1 MESNVTD
8 LNDIPSYH
16 EAMKLGICVGT
27 TINIQR
33 NTNCCAQQFCKVAG
47 PLDNDAICCKSCGF
61 YGHPGDSCFKHFQ
74 LTNTKTGDEHYFAC
88 SDCVD
93 KYELLNGGHQ
103 KRKLLKMIAEAERNP
118 TELLAPEVFKER
130 LTAVYRDNERETD
143 SEYDEEKELYG
154 EEEYKVEDDEDEYEE
169 DEMSLSYESSDDQN
183 YLPSDDDAGR
193 PQTLSRRR
201 GKRRAN
207 SQPTTKRNTRASLA
221 ALKKQAPIK
230 KKRGTTTRKPT
241 TKRNTRASSA
251 ALKKQAPIKK
261 KRAATRKRKNMDEE
275 SHPHQPPNK
284 QRKQKESSSKP
295 HVHGSSAPR
304 VTNTLNRENRLAV
317 TRWINRAGNVI
328 QGWFK
333 PFMPEWPKF
342 RVYLVTIN
350 ELTPNKGYTEKRED
364 DKRREKPKITVL
376 SLSGNDDDM
385 HVFADA
391 FLYNEADYEFE
402 ITAEKKDLIDH
413 LNGYN

>member
-1 MESNVTD
+1 
-8 LNDIPSYH
+8 
-16 EAMKLGICVGT
+16 
-27 TINIQR
+27 
-33 NTNCCAQQFCKVAG
+33 
-47 PLDNDAICCKSCGF
+47 
-61 YGHPGDSCFKHFQ
+61 
-74 LTNTKTGDEHYFAC
+74 
-88 SDCVD
+88 
-93 KYELLNGGHQ
+93 
-103 KRKLLKMIAEAERNP
+103 MIAEAERNP

-143 SEYDEEKELYG
+143 SEYDEEKGLYG

-261 KRAATRKRKNMDEE
+261 KRGATTRKRKNMDEE